1 MRSRAFAPSLS
12 RLIAFS
18 LLAFPVS
25 AQVPLTVR
33 VAPGAPAYDFYGHAP
48 YRAAVPRPDSLLG
61 HAIGT
66 RHTMYH
72 QQQAVLDAMV
82 AAAPDRAR
90 FEVTGRTGEGK
101 VMRVLVISSPANIA
115 RLDAVRA
122 DLAALA
128 DARSTDAAAAR
139 AIVARTPAVA
149 MLSHSIHGNEP
160 AGFEAAMVTAYTLLA
175 SEAPAIRTLLD
186 SLVVV
191 INPSQN
197 PDGHERFA
205 AWNNSIALA
214 LDEPAAVE
222 QSEPWSIQGRFNRT
236 RYDMNRDLLAMS
248 QPETRATAAAVL
260 RWRPQLFIDLHSTT
274 AQYFFPPAASP
285 INANLPP
292 SSIAWLER
300 IGRGNAAAFDQY
312 GWQYYVRDVFDLYYP
327 GYWDSWPSL
336 VGAIGMTFETD
347 GGPELMIRKADGTV
361 TSFREGIAHHVVAS
375 LATLNTVAT
384 NRTLRL
390 NDYREF
396 FAAALTEP
404 AGRPF
409 RRVVISAGT
418 DPARTRE
425 VIALL
430 RFQGIEVREAAAE
443 FTLGAARS
451 YLGGAPAR
459 RTLAAGSYIIDLA
472 QPQGRLATAILEP
485 SATLDSA
492 FARRQLDRFERNR
505 RRGDNAPR
513 EGYEFYDVTAWALPL
528 THGLDAVWTDEAI
541 SVSTRGPETGTPLND
556 VPSRPARSGYLIRPG
571 TRAAQSLGLALLR
584 EGFNVGVATSTL
596 RANNDSWE
604 PGTLVLRTVRN
615 ADSLHRRIEA
625 LAQRFSTSFV
635 GVNSAFPDSG
645 QAGIGSDAV
654 RVVHRPRILVAA
666 GDGVSQTAFG
676 DVWQYLE
683 HELQQPFVPVEPRRL
698 GSMALEQYNVLILP
712 EGSYAGA
719 LGTSGMNRIRDWV
732 RGGGTVIAFG
742 GAVSVLEDKEM
753 GLRTPTDE
761 PKEGALT
768 ASDTTLST
776 TASPAPFASP
786 SARGNRRP
794 ESVPGA
800 IARASLDP
808 THWLRWGYRG
818 NHLAV
823 MVPGDFLR
831 PSQGGENVV
840 MFEPGAPVLAG
851 FTWPGNTQKFLDGSA
866 WATVE
871 RAGRGTVVAFAENP
885 LFRGFWRGPAMMFTN
900 AVMFGAGRP

>member
-1 MRSRAFAPSLS
+1 MTRNLLASCL
-12 RLIAFS
+12 S
-18 LLAFPVS
+18 LLAC
-25 AQVPLTVR
+25 AAALEGQVPLTVR
-33 VAPGAPAYDFYGHAP
+33 VAPGAPAYDFYGSGP
-48 YRAAVPRPDSLLG
+48 YRNAVPRPDSLLG

-101 VMRVLVISSPANIA
+101 VMRILIISSPANIA
-115 RLDAVRA
+115 RLDAMRA
-122 DLAALA
+122 DLAALS
-128 DARSTDAAAAR
+128 DARSTDGAAAR
-139 AIVARTPAVA
+139 AIVARSPAVA

-160 AGFEAAMVTAYTLLA
+160 AGFEASMITAYTLLA
-175 SEAPAIRTLLD
+175 SDAPQIRSLLD
-186 SLVVV
+186 SVVV
-191 INPSQN
+191 IINPSQN

-205 AWNNSIALA
+205 AWNNSLALA
-214 LDEPAAVE
+214 LDEPASVE
-222 QSEPWSIQGRFNRT
+222 QNEPWSIQGRFNRT

-248 QPETRATAAAVL
+248 QPETRATAGAVL

-285 INANLPP
+285 INANLPA
-292 SSIAWLER
+292 SSLAWLER
-300 IGRGNAAAFDQY
+300 IGRGNAAAFDHY

-336 VGAIGMTFETD
+336 IGAIGMTFETD

-375 LATLNTVAT
+375 MATLQTLGEH
-384 NRTLRL
+384 RTLRL

-396 FAAALTEP
+396 FVSALTEP
-404 AGRPF
+404 ASRAF

-425 VIALL
+425 VIDLL
-430 RFQGIEVREAAAE
+430 RFQGIEVREAAVE
-443 FTLGAARS
+443 FSLGAARS
-451 YLGGAPAR
+451 YLGGTPSR
-459 RTLAAGSYIIDLA
+459 RTIAPGSWIIDLA

-485 SATLDSA
+485 AATLDST

-505 RRGDNAPR
+505 RRGENSPR

-528 THGLDAVWTDEAI
+528 THGLDAVWTDEPIGVATRAI
-541 SVSTRGPETGTPLND
+541 EDNPLRD
-556 VPSRPARSGYLIRPG
+556 EVISRPARSGYLIRPG
-571 TRAAQSLGLALLR
+571 TRAAQSLALALLR
-584 EGFNVGVATSTL
+584 EGFNVGVTTTSL

-604 PGTLVLRTVRN
+604 PGTMVLRTVRN
-615 ADSLHRRIEA
+615 PDSLHARITA
-625 LAQRFSTSFV
+625 LSRLFQAPVS

-645 QAGIGSDAV
+645 QAGIGSDGV

-666 GDGVSQTAFG
+666 GDGVSQTSFG

-683 HELQQPFVPVEPRRL
+683 RELKQPFVPVEPRRL
-698 GSMALEQYNVLILP
+698 GSMSLEQYNVLILP
-712 EGSYAGA
+712 EGSYSSA

-753 GLRTPTDE
+753 GLRTPSE
-761 PKEGALT
+761 APKQGDKLEA
-768 ASDTTLST
+768 ADTTVSP
-776 TASPAPFASP
+776 TASPAPFTSP
-786 SARGNRRP
+786 SAQGNRRP

-818 NHLAV
+818 NQLAV

-831 PSQGGENVV
+831 PSQTGDNVV

-900 AVMFGAGRP
+900 AVLFGAGRP